1 MKQLLVLSNVL
12 LLLSTCDAAAFM
24 SPSESPVSSP
34 SEPSN
39 NDCST
44 VVYGMFDCLSFLTV
58 GSTDLSPTKTCC
70 EGVKIVLEYNSS
82 CLCVALESS
91 RAMGFDLINNR
102 ALAMPSTCNIPID
115 PHCVSPSKPPT
126 TTPSSGSSP
135 SISTTSPSVPSPAC
149 SHSSAAKPGSSPTI
163 IQSPPTLAAPS
174 PAMFAPSPSKSG
186 MENILC
192 LKVARA
198 KKLFIAINVI
208 GEFQILNTHF
218 KKPDIQV
225 QQTNDVMQKQD
236 MNQRQIVDLIME
248 KGNEHHGFGELSGVD
263 EAGTVDPISVS
274 INTIFPYL
282 NREITMNNFLEIK
295 DEEQLQNLGHD
306 SKLKLDVDRH
316 HMGKD
321 LDTSLKASI
330 NRPSRRFLSKSSLTL
345 GFSDLDHVIVSS
357 HSSFLGVNRH
367 MKKSK
372 TKKRCGGG
380 GLENK
385 KERCEETLK

>member
-115 PHCVSPSKPPT
+115 PHC
-126 TTPSSGSSP
+126 
-135 SISTTSPSVPSPAC
+135 
-149 SHSSAAKPGSSPTI
+149 
-163 IQSPPTLAAPS
+163 
-174 PAMFAPSPSKSG
+174 
-186 MENILC
+186 
-192 LKVARA
+192 
-198 KKLFIAINVI
+198 
-208 GEFQILNTHF
+208 
-218 KKPDIQV
+218 
-225 QQTNDVMQKQD
+225 
-236 MNQRQIVDLIME
+236 
-248 KGNEHHGFGELSGVD
+248 
-263 EAGTVDPISVS
+263 
-274 INTIFPYL
+274 
-282 NREITMNNFLEIK
+282 
-295 DEEQLQNLGHD
+295 
-306 SKLKLDVDRH
+306 
-316 HMGKD
+316 
-321 LDTSLKASI
+321 
-330 NRPSRRFLSKSSLTL
+330 
-345 GFSDLDHVIVSS
+345 DLDHVIFSS